1 MDGKCQAMDAVYDC
15 RINSSEPQKVYFGLA
30 KEKWKKK
37 YCNHERSFN
46 HKQYSH
52 KTTLS
57 SHIWHVK
64 KTLDVTPNLKWSVV
78 RYPTRYSN
86 ISKKCLLGLY
96 EKLVIINYPRQG
108 ELLIKRSELF
118 CKCSHENKY
127 FLKNF
132 RVNEK
137 G

>member
-15 RINSSEPQKVYFGLA
+15 RINSSEQQKVYFGLA
-30 KEKWKKK
+30 KGKQKKN

-96 EKLVIINYPRQG
+96 EKLVIINYPRQR